1 MPPRYRPGEPR
12 PLSTVGRVQAPVP
25 VASAAKDGSLL
36 LGGVPTSSEEAQ
48 YSVAYPVAAALLHGD
63 VGPEQV
69 LEERYR
75 DARAAVLCQRTE
87 FVQRSDYQEEFPG
100 RRLAEVKITGGGRT
114 YSSGTVAAH
123 GDPSDPLSSAEIED
137 KFRRYVRPYLRASEA
152 DDILARVSR
161 LETLTDKDVQGIIA
175 SLVAARRKTETL

>member
-1 MPPRYRPGEPR
+1 
-12 PLSTVGRVQAPVP
+12 